1 MFVLNVRLIRAL
13 GRCNRSIREQEYVIP
28 AVSIRYNLIDDL
40 SKQVRADNDIL
51 SSGNPQFG
59 IAAIPGKEPLPT
71 IRGESDEALG
81 RHQIQC

>member
-1 MFVLNVRLIRAL
+1 M
-13 GRCNRSIREQEYVIP
+13 IP

-71 IRGESDEALG
+71 IRGELDETFG
-81 RHQIQC
+81 CHQIQHCVGIVPQEVFDRYAH